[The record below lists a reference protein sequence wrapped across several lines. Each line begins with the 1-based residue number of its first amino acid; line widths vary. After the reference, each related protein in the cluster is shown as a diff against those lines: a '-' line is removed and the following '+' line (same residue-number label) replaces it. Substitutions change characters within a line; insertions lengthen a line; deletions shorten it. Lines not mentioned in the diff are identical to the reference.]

1 MHAVL
6 LERSDTRGRV
16 QAELVEHRREVMKV
30 HEEHLRMRGR
40 TRHHRRRR
48 RKGVLNRQTVQ
59 VISIEHKRHIRVL
72 KTHAQIPQRE
82 HLLRIVLGNP
92 GQFRQQPVPLEE
104 YIQHLPRDQDRGVR
118 LLAADDDPAELLHVL
133 RYRVDDL
140 GHAVEEWARGRL
152 GDGAVLALREG
163 GGGGVAEA
171 LEVLAH
177 VGFVVRDYV

>member
-16 QAELVEHRREVMKV
+16 QTELIEHRREVMKV

-40 TRHHRRRR
+40 RARRRR
-48 RKGVLNRQTVQ
+48 GCKGVLNPQTVR

-104 YIQHLPRDQDRGVR
+104 YIQHLPRDQNRAVR

-140 GHAVEEWARGRL
+140 GHAVEEWARGWL
-152 GDGAVLALREG
+152 GDGAVIALREG